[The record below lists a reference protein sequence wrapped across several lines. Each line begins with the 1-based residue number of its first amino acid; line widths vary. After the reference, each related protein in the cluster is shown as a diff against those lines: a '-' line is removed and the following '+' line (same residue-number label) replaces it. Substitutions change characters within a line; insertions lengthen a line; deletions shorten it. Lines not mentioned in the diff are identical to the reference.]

1 MLQRSI
7 DYRHTNLRPAPYAV
21 GRAPHAVRTDS
32 DALLDIVRCLRR
44 NARFILSIAVIGTIV
59 AVVGVFSI
67 TPKYMATAT
76 LLIDPRTTQ
85 ILKDADV
92 VGRPGTDNGAIESE
106 VELLQSDATMRRVA
120 QKLNLQND
128 PEFASGGLLSSVKS
142 LALLPV
148 RMLFGKEASD
158 DPLSGVVYRL
168 DKNVDAKRRGLTY
181 VIELNAWSQ
190 DAKKAARIANAFAE
204 SYLADQLAV
213 KSEATSRVSKWLNE
227 RVDEMRA
234 RVSASEKALEE
245 YKSKSNLF
253 DLVNGEKL
261 SGRQVSQLND
271 QLIDARAKAAAAR
284 SKYEQLRQV
293 TPEKLRSA
301 AASPD
306 VLQSTVV
313 SNLRGQ
319 YADIAKQQAE
329 RESRYGRE
337 HPQVVAGRAQLFDTE
352 RQITAEINRIVTS
365 AKTEHEMAKSREDS
379 LEASLDELKS
389 KAAELNQASI
399 KMNELD
405 RDVQANRDLFQSFLA
420 RAKQTA
426 ELSMQ
431 VADSRVVSA
440 ASVPSSA
447 SYPKKALMIGLGF
460 FGSLGLGAALALG
473 RDAFGKGFRHSID
486 IEQVLGLQ
494 PLASIPKVG
503 GLSLPKREVPL
514 LRLDPHNQ
522 DNFQMAPARSR
533 QSARVLADYS
543 LNQPD
548 SAFAESVR
556 TLYLSLRQQTPSRQI
571 GVVLVT
577 SALPGEGKSTVA
589 ANLGRTA
596 AMAGDNVLLVDADLR
611 RPSLASALDVG
622 SENGLTDVLTGRC
635 PLNTSVKRDRKSGLY
650 VIAGAQY
657 TSGVDALGLLSSPQM
672 TKLIEHA
679 RDIFDLVVV
688 DASPLLPVADSRIL
702 IEQADR
708 AILVV
713 ASEQTSRQAV
723 AAAIRECPD
732 LETKMAGVVLNG
744 TVDDFDRYYVYDR
757 AVIPAHSK
765 I

>member
-1 MLQRSI
+1 M
-7 DYRHTNLRPAPYAV
+7 
-21 GRAPHAVRTDS
+21 
-32 DALLDIVRCLRR
+32 RCLRR

-59 AVVGVFSI
+59 AIVGVFSI

-106 VELLQSDATMRRVA
+106 VELLQSDASMRRVA

-128 PEFASGGLLSSVKS
+128 PEFAAGGLLSTIKS
-142 LALLPV
+142 LVLIPIRL
-148 RMLFGKEASD
+148 LFGKDASD
-158 DPLSGVVYRL
+158 DPLATVVDKL

-213 KSEATSRVSKWLNE
+213 KSEATNRASKWLNE
-227 RVDEMRA
+227 RVNEMRV
-234 RVSASEKALEE
+234 RVSASERALEE
-245 YKSKSNLF
+245 YRSKSNLF

-284 SKYEQLRQV
+284 AKYEQLRQV
-293 TPEKLRSA
+293 TPERLRSA
-301 AASPD
+301 AASPE
-306 VLQSTVV
+306 VLQSAVV

-319 YADIAKQQAE
+319 YADVAKQQAE

-337 HPQVVAGRAQLFDTE
+337 HPQVVSGRAQLADTE

-365 AKTEHEMAKSREDS
+365 AKSEYETAKSREES

-389 KAAELNQASI
+389 KAGELNQAAI
-399 KMNELD
+399 KMNELE

-420 RAKQTA
+420 RAKQTS
-426 ELSMQ
+426 EMSMQ

-440 ASVPSSA
+440 ASVPTGA

-473 RDAFGKGFRHSID
+473 RDAFGKGFRHSVD
-486 IEQVLGLQ
+486 IEQALGLQ
-494 PLASIPKVG
+494 PLASIPRVG
-503 GLSLPKREVPL
+503 GLSLPKRDVPL
-514 LRLDPHNQ
+514 LRLDPPNQ
-522 DNFQMAPARSR
+522 NHMRAAPARSR
-533 QSARVLADYS
+533 NSARVLAGYS
-543 LNQPD
+543 LSQPD
-548 SAFAESVR
+548 SPFAESIR
-556 TLYLSLRQQTPSRQI
+556 TLYLSLRQQTPGRQI
-571 GVVLVT
+571 GVILVT
-577 SALPGEGKSTVA
+577 SALQGEGKSTVA

-596 AMAGDNVLLVDADLR
+596 ATAGDNVLLIDADLR
-611 RPSLASALDVG
+611 RPSLASALDIDG
-622 SENGLTDVLTGRC
+622 DRGLADILTGRC
-635 PLNTSVKRDRKSGLY
+635 GINSSVKRDPKSGLY
-650 VIAGAQY
+650 VIAGDRHA
-657 TSGVDALGLLSSPQM
+657 SGVDALGLLSSHQM

-679 RDIFDLVVV
+679 RDVFDLVVV

-702 IEQADR
+702 IEQADS

-732 LETKMAGVVLNG
+732 LETKMAGIVLNG

-757 AVIPAHSK
+757 ATVPTHST

>member
-7 DYRHTNLRPAPYAV
+7 DYRHANLRPAPYSV
-21 GRAPHAVRTDS
+21 GRVPHATRTDS
-32 DALLDIVRCLRR
+32 DALMDIIRCLRR

-59 AVVGVFSI
+59 SVAGVFSI

-85 ILKDADV
+85 VLKDADV

-106 VELLQSDATMRRVA
+106 VELLQSDATMRRVI

-128 PEFASGGLLSSVKS
+128 PEFSSGGLLSYVKN
-142 LALLPV
+142 LVLLPV
-148 RMLFGKEASD
+148 RLLFGKEVNSD
-158 DPLSGVVYRL
+158 ALSFIVGKL
-168 DKNVDAKRRGLTY
+168 DRNVDAKRRGLTY
-181 VIELNAWSQ
+181 VIELNAWSE

-204 SYLADQLAV
+204 TYLADQLAV
-213 KSEATSRVSKWLNE
+213 KSEATSRVSKWLNQ
-227 RVDEMRA
+227 RVEEMRA
-234 RVSASEKALEE
+234 QVSASERALEQ
-245 YKSKSNLF
+245 YKTETNLF
-253 DLVNGEKL
+253 DLVNGERL
-261 SGRQVSQLND
+261 SSRQVSQLND

-293 TPEKLRSA
+293 TPERLKSA
-301 AASPD
+301 AASPE

-313 SNLRGQ
+313 SNMRGQ
-319 YADIAKQQAE
+319 YADAAKQQAE
-329 RESRYGRE
+329 RESRYGPQ
-337 HPQVVAGRAQLFDTE
+337 HPQVVSGRAQLFDIE

-365 AKTEHEMAKSREDS
+365 AKSEYETAKSREDS
-379 LEASLDELKS
+379 LETSLDELKS
-389 KAAELNQASI
+389 KAGELNQAAI
-399 KMNELD
+399 RMNELE
-405 RDVQANRDLFQSFLA
+405 RDVQANRDVFQSFLA
-420 RAKQTA
+420 RAKQTS
-426 ELSMQ
+426 ELSLQ

-440 ASVPSSA
+440 ASVPYGT

-486 IEQVLGLQ
+486 IEQALGVQ

-522 DNFQMAPARSR
+522 GNFQMPPAKSR
-533 QSARVLADYS
+533 HSARVLADYS
-543 LNQPD
+543 LDKPD
-548 SAFAESVR
+548 SAFAESIR
-556 TLYLSLRQQTPSRQI
+556 TLYLSLRQQTSGRPV

-596 AMAGDNVLLVDADLR
+596 AMAGDNVLLIDADLR

-622 SENGLTDVLTGRC
+622 GEHGLTDVLTGRC

-650 VIAGAQY
+650 VIAGAQH
-657 TSGVDALGLLSSPQM
+657 TSGVDALGLLSSHQM
-672 TKLIEHA
+672 TRLVDHA
-679 RDIFDLVVV
+679 RDIFDLVVI

-757 AVIPAHSK
+757 TITPIHSK